1 MHKRA
6 TYDLA
11 VGLTLRELHEERK
24 VMRSKV
30 APALEVTELAVTRIE
45 TGEERLT
52 AGGLILL
59 LSFFGL
65 SWDEF
70 MRRVESNLGKA
81 EADII

>member
-1 MHKRA
+1 
-6 TYDLA
+6 
-11 VGLTLRELHEERK
+11 
-24 VMRSKV
+24 MRSKV
-30 APALEVTELAVTRIE
+30 AQALEVTELAVTRIE

-59 LSFFGL
+59 LKLFDL

-81 EADII
+81 EAEII

>member
-24 VMRSKV
+24 AMRSKV
-30 APALEVTELAVTRIE
+30 AQALEVTELAVTRIE

-59 LSFFGL
+59 LRIFDL

-70 MRRVESNLGKA
+70 MRHVESNLGKA
-81 EADII
+81 EAEII

>member
-6 TYDLA
+6 AYDLA

-24 VMRSKV
+24 AMRSKV
-30 APALEVTELAVTRIE
+30 AQALEVTELAVTRIE

-59 LSFFGL
+59 LKLFDL

-81 EADII
+81 EAEII

>member
-11 VGLTLRELHEERK
+11 DGLTLRELHEERK
-24 VMRSKV
+24 AMRSKV
-30 APALEVTELAVTRIE
+30 AQALEVTELAVTRIE

-52 AGGLILL
+52 AGGMILL
-59 LSFFGL
+59 LRLFDL

-81 EADII
+81 EAEII

>member
-11 VGLTLRELHEERK
+11 IGLTLRELHDERK
-24 VMRSKV
+24 VSRAEV
-30 APALEVTELAVTRIE
+30 AQALEVTELAVTRIE

-59 LSFFGL
+59 LNLFDL
-65 SWDEF
+65 TWDAF

-81 EADII
+81 EAEII

>member
-24 VMRSKV
+24 AMRSKV
-30 APALEVTELAVTRIE
+30 AQALEVTELAVTRIE

-52 AGGLILL
+52 AGGLILFL
-59 LSFFGL
+59 RLFDL
-65 SWDEF
+65 SWDQF
-70 MRRVESNLGKA
+70 MRHVESNLGKA
-81 EADII
+81 EAEII

>member
-11 VGLTLRELHEERK
+11 VGLALRELHEERK
-24 VMRSKV
+24 AMRSKV
-30 APALEVTELAVTRIE
+30 AQALEVTELAVTRIE

-59 LSFFGL
+59 LRIFDL

-70 MRRVESNLGKA
+70 MRHVESNLGKA
-81 EADII
+81 EAEII

>member
-24 VMRSKV
+24 AMRSKV
-30 APALEVTELAVTRIE
+30 AQALEVTELAVTRIE

-59 LSFFGL
+59 LRLFDL
-65 SWDEF
+65 SWDQF
-70 MRRVESNLGKA
+70 MRHVESNLGKA
-81 EADII
+81 EAEII